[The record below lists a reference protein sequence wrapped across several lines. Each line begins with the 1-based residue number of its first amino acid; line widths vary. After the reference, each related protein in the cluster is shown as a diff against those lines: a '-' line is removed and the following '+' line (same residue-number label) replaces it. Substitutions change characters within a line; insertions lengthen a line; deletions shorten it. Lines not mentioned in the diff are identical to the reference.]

1 MKLTRQKRIREII
14 GKYEIETQ
22 EELTNSLKEMGI
34 QVTQATVS
42 RDIKEMLLV
51 KIPCGDGRYKY
62 ASPEEKSAK
71 QTEGRMSKVFRDTVE
86 FVDFSEN
93 IVVVKTLPGGA
104 GAVAHAIDK
113 ADWDEII
120 GTIAGDDTIMVV
132 VKPKEMAEVVVDRF
146 MELQHSK
153 RR

>member
-34 QVTQATVS
+34 EVTQATVS

-62 ASPEEKSAK
+62 ASPEEKSAQ

-86 FVDFSEN
+86 FVDYSEN
-93 IVVVKTLPGGA
+93 IVVVKTLPGGEI
-104 GAVAHAIDK
+104 GRAH
-113 ADWDEII
+113 
-120 GTIAGDDTIMVV
+120 V
-132 VKPKEMAEVVVDRF
+132 
-146 MELQHSK
+146 
-153 RR
+153 

>member
-1 MKLTRQKRIREII
+1 MQLHAALHVVLEDRDDALKADGEATGRHILAA
-14 GKYEIETQ
+14 
-22 EELTNSLKEMGI
+22 EL
-34 QVTQATVS
+34 A
-42 RDIKEMLLV
+42 DHLV
-51 KIPCGDGRYKY
+51 VAAAAGDG
-62 ASPEEKSAK
+62 
-71 QTEGRMSKVFRDTVE
+71 KVVA
-86 FVDFSEN
+86 VDGHLEDR
-93 IVVVKTLPGGA
+93 A